1 LPYSDGGRG
10 RNGAPKQVEK
20 SGSTPTSPF
29 SVPATLATGVAYYW
43 FNPNY
48 LSSSISATIP
58 RNPARYLAM
67 KDAQKPDHV
76 SLNTLINYLREGRFV
91 IPDFQREFEWK
102 PWDIRELMRSIFLDY
117 YIGSLLLWKGK
128 MESFAALS
136 SEPVYGYQGAG
147 KPEFIVLDGQ
157 QRLTAIYYAFLAPD
171 VPLPNRTNRFIYFV
185 YVDRFMSGQYD
196 EAFDYERLNRHWT
209 KLLANKEEQFA
220 SHLFPLSVIGATGW
234 ELPNWVQGYEAFW
247 KSRAT
252 EADSAGDKE
261 GFMIANNHAINAKD
275 FGDHLQ
281 GITGQYQISYIEL
294 DKDLEIDKVCDIFTQ
309 INSRGI
315 RLDVF
320 DLVNALLKPKGLQLK
335 QMWRDAAPRL
345 DEIDTEKMNVYIL
358 QVMSILRQAYCS
370 PKYLYFL
377 LPNQEKP
384 IRDPDGSRRKEVL
397 IASTDDFAAHWHDAV
412 DALEGA
418 IKVLRHPQ
426 EYGAI
431 SSAFLPYVSILPV
444 FAALRAQMK
453 TLPPTR
459 QLDARRKLRHWY
471 WASVFNNRYSGSVES
486 TSARDF
492 LDLKAWFEDD
502 VAEPPLIAEFAQRFR
517 NLDLRKEIKRG
528 TSVYNG
534 IFNLLV
540 LQGARDWMT
549 GDVPQH
555 GDLDDHHIV
564 PDSWGKKH
572 IKDGLSSSILNR
584 TPLTADTNRNVI
596 RARLP
601 NAYLPELIKQSGE
614 TTVRGILESHLISPT
629 AFDILLRDPFTPAEF
644 EAFIADRQRTLQDAI
659 ENLLIKE
666 RLDLSP
672 QLRDLDRATEQLE
685 LKLRDTVDATLA
697 SDSSQLPSHV
707 LQKVDE
713 RIARA
718 AKKNAALEAER
729 YRTLVGKLEYF
740 DLRELQ
746 DTITNSAIWTQFEA
760 RFGTKEALNTKF
772 DQLAELRNGI
782 RHSRAISEVVRKEG
796 EAAILW
802 FGQVLRDRAS

>member
-1 LPYSDGGRG
+1 MPRPATRGGR
-10 RNGAPKQVEK
+10 PEK
-20 SGSTPTSPF
+20 TP
-29 SVPATLATGVAYYW
+29 
-43 FNPNY
+43 
-48 LSSSISATIP
+48 SIEREIGK
-58 RNPARYLAM
+58 M

-76 SLNTLINYLREGRFV
+76 SLNTLVNYLRDGRFV

-102 PWDIRELMRSIFLDY
+102 PWDIRELMKSIFLDY

-128 MESFAALS
+128 AENFSALCC
-136 SEPVYGYQGAG
+136 EAVYGYQGNSR
-147 KPEFIVLDGQ
+147 PEYIVLDGQ

-171 VPLPNRTNRFIYFV
+171 VPLPNRSNRFFYFIH
-185 YVDRFMSGQYD
+185 VDKFMAGEDD
-196 EAFDYERLNRHWT
+196 EAFGYEWLTRRWA
-209 KLLANKEEQFA
+209 KVLASEEDQYD

-234 ELPNWVQGYEAFW
+234 KLPNWVQNYETFW
-247 KSRAT
+247 KTRAT
-252 EADSAGDKE
+252 KAESAGDNETAK
-261 GFMIANNHAINAKD
+261 IAHSHARNAKA
-275 FGDHLQ
+275 FGEHLQ

-294 DKDLEIDKVCDIFTQ
+294 DRDLEIGKVCDIFTQ

-315 RLDVF
+315 RLDAF
-320 DLVNALLKPKGLQLK
+320 DLVNALLKPKGLGLK
-335 QMWRDAAPRL
+335 QMWRDAEPRL
-345 DEIDTEKMNVYIL
+345 DDVETEKMNVYIL
-358 QVMSILRQAYCS
+358 QVMSILRQSYCS

-377 LPNQEKP
+377 VPGEEKP
-384 IRDPDGSRRKEVL
+384 VRDPDGTRRKEVL
-397 IASTDDFAAHWHDAV
+397 IPHIDDFARRWKAAV
-412 DALEGA
+412 DSLEDA
-418 IKVLRHPQ
+418 IKVLKHPQ
-426 EYGAI
+426 EYGAV

-444 FAALRAQMK
+444 FAALRAHAR
-453 TLPPTR
+453 TLAAPR

-502 VAEPPLIAEFAQRFR
+502 TAEPPLIAEFAQRFR
-517 NLDLRKEIKRG
+517 NLDLRKEVKRG

-555 GDLDDHHIV
+555 DDLDDHHIV

-572 IKDGLSSSILNR
+572 IKGGLSGSILNR
-584 TPLTADTNRNVI
+584 TPLTADTNRHVI
-596 RARLP
+596 KARLP

-614 TTVRGILESHLISPT
+614 TTVRGILESHFISAA
-629 AFDILLRDPFTPAEF
+629 AFDILLRSPFNADDF
-644 EAFIADRQRTLQDAI
+644 EAFIAERQRTLQDAI

-666 RLDLSP
+666 RLDLPP
-672 QLRDLDRATEQLE
+672 QLRDLDAATEQVE
-685 LKLRDTVDATLA
+685 LKLRKMVDTSLGGAA
-697 SDSSQLPSHV
+697 SRIPSHV

-718 AKKNAALEAER
+718 VRKNAAMDSEL
-729 YRTLVGKLEYF
+729 YQTLTGKMEYF

-746 DTITNSAIWTQFEA
+746 DTITSSGPWPQFES
-760 RFGTKEALNTKF
+760 RFGTKEALNVKF

-782 RHSRAISEVVRKEG
+782 RHSRAVSEVVRKEG

-802 FGQVLRDRAS
+802 FRQVLTK